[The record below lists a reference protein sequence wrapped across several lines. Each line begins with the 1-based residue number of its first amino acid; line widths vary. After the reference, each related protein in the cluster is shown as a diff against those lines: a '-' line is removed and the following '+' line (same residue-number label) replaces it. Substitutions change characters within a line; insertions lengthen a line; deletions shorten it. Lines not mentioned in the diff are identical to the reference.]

1 MKKWILKLLLA
12 LGASLIALLL
22 AEATSRLIQPIS
34 PGAQKVS
41 LEGVPV
47 SEWLLPGSVYRQV
60 STEFDALTTITDKG
74 HRVPATAGGPEVV
87 FIGDSFTFGIGLSN
101 RETFPYLYCHALA
114 IVCANL
120 GKPGAST
127 VEELDFLQRSLD
139 RWGERPQR
147 VKLFMFAMS
156 SSFLAGNDLAD
167 NLEDVAHGGDLE
179 DIVLGESSD
188 YAAEANEPIGHD
200 AGKPGTAS
208 EALETLL
215 GYRKEVLRYSN
226 MIRMF
231 KFYLGPW
238 VKGMLAPGVA
248 SRRLEEALT
257 ATGLQLT
264 RLQALARRY
273 GFAYEIYLI
282 HPVQDI
288 VRGTHEETLARLSE
302 ISPAP
307 IKGTAALF
315 SDDPSSY
322 YFLYDGHL
330 NAKGSRKLADFLIA
344 DDR

>member
-1 MKKWILKLLLA
+1 MTGRRSHGRLSA
-12 LGASLIALLL
+12 LNGVVHQGCLIALLL

-87 FIGDSFTFGIGLSN
+87 FIGDSFTFGIGLSD

-167 NLEDVAHGGDLE
+167 NLEDVAHGDDLE
-179 DIVLGESSD
+179 DIVLGRE
-188 YAAEANEPIGHD
+188 
-200 AGKPGTAS
+200 
-208 EALETLL
+208 
-215 GYRKEVLRYSN
+215 
-226 MIRMF
+226 
-231 KFYLGPW
+231 
-238 VKGMLAPGVA
+238 
-248 SRRLEEALT
+248 
-257 ATGLQLT
+257 
-264 RLQALARRY
+264 
-273 GFAYEIYLI
+273 
-282 HPVQDI
+282 
-288 VRGTHEETLARLSE
+288 
-302 ISPAP
+302 
-307 IKGTAALF
+307 
-315 SDDPSSY
+315 
-322 YFLYDGHL
+322 
-330 NAKGSRKLADFLIA
+330 
-344 DDR
+344 